1 MAASSARQSQRVLI
15 DAPVRLTLREASR
28 TLPARA
34 LDLSEGGIRLSAD
47 ATLSVGDEVTC
58 SLELDNER
66 AALNGRVRWS
76 KPPTV
81 PAGAMGFG
89 VQFGPLDDAQ
99 LGQLRRWLAHNSDH
113 AEVVLLHV
121 PSMREP
127 LRARG
132 CVTADGLQLVAAL
145 PQLAPGSELEF
156 QLGDTGSRRLGR
168 IERIDVKPRS
178 EHGALELALR
188 LQPTA
193 ATRSRRNLVYGLGE
207 FENVEY
213 GAAALR
219 PTPAASAPPVP
230 LVPLGSPGSQG
241 SQGPPP
247 SAASTTSVLSATP
260 SIVIDTTGI
269 STAISTTQKTRRRA
283 RAQTMQIPKSS
294 LLRLLRWGVGFAAA
308 SGAALWLWKASSTP
322 ADESEQAGVED
333 TAIAAAA
340 TSISA
345 ATTPRAL
352 APAPAPAP
360 TPAPTEGERT
370 IDPPPQPLPATPAQ
384 PPASQDLATTSPRS
398 TNSQVGNDETRLPAL
413 NSEGAKSEIF
423 VPMQGSLEGLRTTQ
437 WTDPLAVVLDI
448 PGAHFATPELLKGL
462 RGGGVKRVRLD
473 ETRPVP
479 RLQIFLNTVAA
490 RFAAKAVP
498 HGLLVVLEHDLQPLP
513 H

>member
-89 VQFGPLDDAQ
+89 VQFGPLDEAQ

-121 PSMREP
+121 PSLREP

-132 CVTADGLQLVAAL
+132 CVTADGLQLVASL

-213 GAAALR
+213 AASALR
-219 PTPAASAPPVP
+219 PTPAPSA
-230 LVPLGSPGSQG
+230 
-241 SQGPPP
+241 PPP
-247 SAASTTSVLSATP
+247 SAAIASLGSSATP
-260 SIVIDTTGI
+260 SIVVDTTGV
-269 STAISTTQKTRRRA
+269 STLISTTQKTRRRA

-294 LLRLLRWGVGFAAA
+294 LLRLLRWGIGFAAV
-308 SGAALWLWKASSTP
+308 SGAVLWLWKVSNAP
-322 ADESEQAGVED
+322 ADESERAAVEEN
-333 TAIAAAA
+333 AVAAAA

-345 ATTPRAL
+345 ATTPGGATPDPTA
-352 APAPAPAP
+352 APP
-360 TPAPTEGERT
+360 ERERT
-370 IDPPPQPLPATPAQ
+370 IDSPPRPPPATPTQ
-384 PPASQDLATTSPRS
+384 PAAPQDLTTTPPRS
-398 TNSQVGNDETRLPAL
+398 TSSQVSQVANDETRLPAL

-423 VPMQGSLEGLRTTQ
+423 VPMQGSLDGLRTTQ

-473 ETRPVP
+473 ETRAVP

-490 RFAAKAVP
+490 RFATKAVP